1 MKDKEKFERMMNEE
15 YGRSLN
21 GCVWSFLAVV
31 AVFVL
36 AIILYIIHK

>member
-1 MKDKEKFERMMNEE
+1 MKDEEKFERMMNEE

-31 AVFVL
+31 GVFVL
-36 AIILYIIHK
+36 ALILYIVQR

>member
-1 MKDKEKFERMMNEE
+1 MKDKEKFEQMMKEE

-21 GCVWSFLAVV
+21 GCVWSFLVVV

-36 AIILYIIHK
+36 ALILYITHK

>member
-1 MKDKEKFERMMNEE
+1 MKNEENFKRMMNEE

-36 AIILYIIHK
+36 ALILYITHK

>member
-21 GCVWSFLAVV
+21 GCVWSFLVVV
-31 AVFVL
+31 AVFAL
-36 AIILYIIHK
+36 ALILYITNR